1 MIIASMFIVAVV
13 AVTSVHVTSR
23 CHCKTFETTYRII
36 ARHLSS
42 GPTASR
48 GCHFAVRR
56 ANEDQVG
63 KKERGEG
70 EENDTTDRI
79 DVSKYNVFKY
89 IHGSDQQFR
98 NGYRNLIPFNLIHVR
113 IIVVDVA
120 KI

>member
-1 MIIASMFIVAVV
+1 M
-13 AVTSVHVTSR
+13 
-23 CHCKTFETTYRII
+23 
-36 ARHLSS
+36 
-42 GPTASR
+42 
-48 GCHFAVRR
+48 
-56 ANEDQVG
+56 G